1 MRNGNFYRLILDI
14 KMWAKTILQ
23 IGAFLLISCLWWI
36 FLNTVSYLNNEQIAI
51 VIWIFLVTSFFFIQ
65 RYRISYIVVPL
76 GTISIAWILLLW
88 IIPLYYEEPKEQDF
102 IQIRSTQFI
111 VMDENKSSEVKIET
125 DTTTKIIPIKQS
137 IQKIYSPESNKTTFS
152 FLSPANKENRQS
164 VFLIQFPDKTTLAL
178 YPWSNITLIKEGQN
192 EQIEKPQWNIEYI
205 LGYTPD
211 IIEKNQSQMTQKNEN
226 DFIGKPLLKEYQKDE
241 KTFFIN
247 KAGGEIMM
255 QPTIHKRS
263 NILLDIAYFIR
274 PKIYEK
280 NKQNYEKFK
289 TFLSWE
295 DNQSNT
301 YKQNKNIQKDIIN
314 SFLKGIWESTSREK

>member
-1 MRNGNFYRLILDI
+1 
-14 KMWAKTILQ
+14 
-23 IGAFLLISCLWWI
+23 
-36 FLNTVSYLNNEQIAI
+36 
-51 VIWIFLVTSFFFIQ
+51 
-65 RYRISYIVVPL
+65 
-76 GTISIAWILLLW
+76 
-88 IIPLYYEEPKEQDF
+88 
-102 IQIRSTQFI
+102 
-111 VMDENKSSEVKIET
+111 
-125 DTTTKIIPIKQS
+125 
-137 IQKIYSPESNKTTFS
+137 
-152 FLSPANKENRQS
+152 
-164 VFLIQFPDKTTLAL
+164 
-178 YPWSNITLIKEGQN
+178 
-192 EQIEKPQWNIEYI
+192 
-205 LGYTPD
+205 
-211 IIEKNQSQMTQKNEN
+211 MTQKNEN

-314 SFLKGIWESTSREK
+314 SFLKGI